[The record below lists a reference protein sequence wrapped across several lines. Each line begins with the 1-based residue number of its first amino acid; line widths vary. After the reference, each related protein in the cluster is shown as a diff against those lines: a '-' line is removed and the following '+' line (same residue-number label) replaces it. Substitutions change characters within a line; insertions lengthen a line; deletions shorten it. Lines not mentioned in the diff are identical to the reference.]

1 MNKAKIHNDSLINN
15 YLPADYLDSFSKE
28 VVVNKTLHL
37 ILSLIWYS
45 TDFLHG

>member
-28 VVVNKTLHL
+28 VVVNKNITPDT
-37 ILSLIWYS
+37 SLIWYS